1 MSGIVQQAGGGQITP
16 QGLQQHFKVP
26 PQFHEAYTRTCAAGM
41 KILFDKNT
49 HDMVAQYLQKPGDT
63 GMKIGSGI
71 ASVVLYV
78 YKQSN
83 QTLPPQVLVPAG
95 LYLVAQALDYVK
107 KTNSLPVTP
116 QDEGKAMQAMLG
128 IVLQKFHIDP
138 DKMLSTIDQHGG
150 KPPMAGKKPAA
161 APVGV

>member
-1 MSGIVQQAGGGQITP
+1 MAGIVQEAGGGQLTP

-26 PQFHEAYTRTCAAGM
+26 AQYQEAYTRACAAGM
-41 KILFDKNT
+41 KILFDKST

-63 GMKIGSGI
+63 GMKIGSGV

-83 QTLPPQVLVPAG
+83 QTLPPQVLIPAG

-107 KTNSLPVTP
+107 KTNTLPLTP
-116 QDEGKAMQAMLG
+116 QDEGKAMQAMIG

-138 DKMLSTIDQHGG
+138 NKMLANIDQQGG
-150 KPPMAGKKPAA
+150 KPPVAGQKPAA
-161 APVGV
+161 TPAGA